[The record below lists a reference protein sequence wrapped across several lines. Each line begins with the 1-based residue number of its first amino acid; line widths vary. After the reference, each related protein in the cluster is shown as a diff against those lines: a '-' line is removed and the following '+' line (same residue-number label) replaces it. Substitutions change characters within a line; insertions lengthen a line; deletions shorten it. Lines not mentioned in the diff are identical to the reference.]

1 RLPDLGRREQA
12 VSREGPRAGLP
23 ASRGDERDGA
33 GPHARGRRR
42 RDRHAGH
49 RVRRDRPM
57 SSDGNIVHP
66 EPGKAVL
73 PEHVRQ
79 EIDRWVAKFPEGRQR
94 SAVIAALHAV
104 QHENGGYLTQPLM
117 DAVAEY
123 LNLPPIQ
130 VYEVASFYSMF
141 ETKPVG
147 RHHVSICTNISCM
160 LRGAEE
166 LVAHAERKLGIKTG
180 QSTPDGRI
188 YLKCEEECLAAC
200 VGAPMMMVDHVYH
213 ENLTPEKV
221 DDILDSLE

>member
-1 RLPDLGRREQA
+1 
-12 VSREGPRAGLP
+12 
-23 ASRGDERDGA
+23 
-33 GPHARGRRR
+33 
-42 RDRHAGH
+42 
-49 RVRRDRPM
+49 M
-57 SSDGNIVHP
+57 SEGNIAQA

-73 PEHVRQ
+73 SEHVRH

-104 QHENGGYLTQPLM
+104 QHDNNGYLTQPLM

-166 LVAHAERKLGIKTG
+166 IVEHVEKKLGIKTG
-180 QSTPDGRI
+180 ESTPDGRI

-213 ENLTPEKV
+213 EHLTPEKV